1 MHSSGKARVRQ
12 EGGGTECYPNNH
24 ISVVVAAPCEARGW
38 RVAPSVLLTNAVGGT
53 RGTENLVHE
62 SRGRLAAAEPCQ
74 PITPPGGVAGGSVRQ
89 QLHSHPPPS
98 SIFYMIPSGA
108 GRRLLCLP
116 SRIHSYPAA
125 QHQPAPSRHFNHRAV
140 PRSVLHRGA
149 STAAQL
155 AAQRTRGCMYV
166 QSHPFFVYL
175 TAKQKPFLNN

>member
-155 AAQRTRGCMYV
+155 AAQRTRGCMY
-166 QSHPFFVYL
+166 SLIH
-175 TAKQKPFLNN
+175 FLSTLRLNKSRF

>member
-1 MHSSGKARVRQ
+1 MHGSGKARVRQ

-24 ISVVVAAPCEARGW
+24 ISAAAAAGPCDARGW
-38 RVAPSVLLTNAVGGT
+38 RVAPSVLLTNAAGGT

-62 SRGRLAAAEPCQ
+62 SRGRGRLATAEPCQ
-74 PITPPGGVAGGSVRQ
+74 PITPPGGTAGGSVRQ

-125 QHQPAPSRHFNHRAV
+125 QHQPAPSRHFNQRAA

-155 AAQRTRGCMYV
+155 AAQRTRGSTY
-166 QSHPFFVYL
+166 SL
-175 TAKQKPFLNN
+175 THFCRPCD